1 MGTLIHGRGAGEE
14 WPAEERAPVTG
25 ATKNGGD
32 GGGLGR
38 GGGWRIESVG
48 EIRR

>member
-14 WPAEERAPVTG
+14 WSAGDGAPATG
-25 ATKNGGD
+25 ALKNGG

-38 GGGWRIESVG
+38 GGGRRIESVG
-48 EIRR
+48 KMR

>member
-14 WPAEERAPVTG
+14 WPAGEKAPATG
-25 ATKNGGD
+25 VTKNGGD

-38 GGGWRIESVG
+38 GGGWRKESVG
-48 EIRR
+48 K

>member
-14 WPAEERAPVTG
+14 WPAGERTP
-25 ATKNGGD
+25 KNGGD

-38 GGGWRIESVG
+38 GGGWRKESVG
-48 EIRR
+48 K